1 MSYLIRGANELNGAK
16 KDFLIRD
23 RKIVYKGKNLD
34 HLKSLSLNCGGFFIT
49 PGRVG
54 MDLSMIRNEE
64 DALCKNRFIEWQRI
78 GCTTMLV
85 VCPLENEQD
94 LREKLRK
101 TRHRMINSSVDYVIG
116 VSFPMGKLTPSFVR
130 LCKLEKIPFIF
141 AKVGSEEELGAVD
154 WPWIRNALFSYR
166 LTIVPDTKHFPLQG
180 RALMKWMKHWQ
191 ALAAQ
196 YDIPTLVDFPEEEM
210 FLTKAATRKIGISP
224 FKGELRTGFDLDY
237 NLYESTSLADPLE
250 LHYDKDSVP
259 DVVVLRG
266 KLMKAG
272 KTVYYRP
279 GFGKEVTV
287 RVPGYLAYYP
297 EK

>member
-34 HLKSLSLNCGGFFIT
+34 HLKSLSMNCGGFHIT
-49 PGRVG
+49 PSRVG
-54 MDLSMIRNEE
+54 VDLSIIGNE
-64 DALCKNRFIEWQRI
+64 DGALCKNRFIEWQRI

-85 VCPLENEQD
+85 VCPLESVQNLQE
-94 LREKLRK
+94 LLRK

-116 VSFPMGKLTPSFVR
+116 ISFPMRKLTPSFVR
-130 LCKLEKIPFIF
+130 LCRLEKIPFIF
-141 AKVGSEEELGAVD
+141 AEIKSEEDLEGVE
-154 WPWIRNALFSYR
+154 WPWIRNELFSYR
-166 LTIVPDTKHFPLQG
+166 LAIVPDTRNFPLQE
-180 RALMKWMKHWQ
+180 RALMKWKKHWKT
-191 ALAAQ
+191 LAAQ
-196 YDIPTLVDFPEEEM
+196 FDIPTVVDFTEDEM
-210 FLTKAATRKIGISP
+210 FLTKEASRKIGISP
-224 FKGELRTGFDLDY
+224 FKGELRTGFDVDY

-250 LHYDKDSVP
+250 LHYDKDSIP

-266 KLMKAG
+266 RLMKAG

-279 GFGKEVTV
+279 GFGKEVIV

-297 EK
+297 EN